1 MAKISELFPEY
12 VKLADGLRTGA
23 IPSTPENEA
32 AHDREWAKVCA
43 YKSPQEL
50 MPRVQLTQNGWA
62 TVPVAAS
69 CWADD
74 AQYVERYS

>member
-1 MAKISELFPEY
+1 MATISELFPEY
-12 VKLADGLRTGA
+12 VRLADGLRTGA

-32 AHDREWAKVCA
+32 AHDRECAKVLA
-43 YKSPQEL
+43 HKSPQL
-50 MPRVQLTQNGWA
+50 PKVTLSQNGWA

-74 AQYVERYS
+74 SKYVERYS